1 MMRLVTLALLLAASV
16 ASAAPVPKEIRKAG
30 KLDGLW
36 EITSME
42 VFGKPGAILP
52 QQHCWKIEN
61 GTITV
66 VQAVPNAAN
75 FRRAPIAIKVDGSAT
90 PKSLD
95 YNTGGAT
102 PRPAIY
108 EVDGDTLKILMN
120 LRGNERPKEM
130 KSDDSTV
137 LYVFKRVK
145 E

>member
-1 MMRLVTLALLLAASV
+1 MMRSAPLALLLAASV

-30 KLDGLW
+30 QLDGLW
-36 EITSME
+36 EIASIE
-42 VFGKPGAILP
+42 VFGKPGGIP
-52 QQHCWKIEN
+52 PRQRWKIEN

-66 VQAVPNAAN
+66 EQIVVNAAV
-75 FRRAPIAIKVDGSAT
+75 RPRPGIAIKVDDAVT

-108 EVDGDTLKILMN
+108 EVDGDSLKIMMN
-120 LRGNERPKEM
+120 LRGAERPKDM

>member
-1 MMRLVTLALLLAASV
+1 MTRLAVFALLVSV
-16 ASAAPVPKEIRKAG
+16 TALLAAPVPKEIRKAG

-36 EITSME
+36 EIASIE
-42 VFGKPGAILP
+42 VFGKPGGIP
-52 QQHCWKIEN
+52 PRQRWKIEN

-66 VQAVPNAAN
+66 EQIVPNAAV
-75 FRRAPIAIKVDGSAT
+75 RPRPAIAIKVDDAVT

-108 EVDGDTLKILMN
+108 EVDGDSLKIMMN
-120 LRGNERPKEM
+120 LRGAERPKGM

>member
-1 MMRLVTLALLLAASV
+1 MMRSAPLALLLAASV

-36 EITSME
+36 EIASIE
-42 VFGKPGAILP
+42 VFGKPGGIP
-52 QQHCWKIEN
+52 PRQRWKIEN

-66 VQAVPNAAN
+66 EQIVVNAAV
-75 FRRAPIAIKVDGSAT
+75 RTRPAIAIKVDDAVT

-108 EVDGDTLKILMN
+108 EVDGDSLKIMMS
-120 LRGNERPKEM
+120 LRGNERPKDM